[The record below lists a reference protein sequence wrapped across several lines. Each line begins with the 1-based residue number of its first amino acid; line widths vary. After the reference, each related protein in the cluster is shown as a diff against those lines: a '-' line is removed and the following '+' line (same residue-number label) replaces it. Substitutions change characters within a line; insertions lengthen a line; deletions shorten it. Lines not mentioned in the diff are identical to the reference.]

1 MLHLVLVPKVYLM
14 VPLSPSFSFISEQ
27 FLPNQ
32 KRRLHWDSIQKKSGL
47 IDPDD
52 SNLVINYY
60 LQLMYWKDEN
70 EVKEAMMAN
79 HIM

>member
-14 VPLSPSFSFISEQ
+14 VLSSPSFSVISEQ

-32 KRRLHWDSIQKKSGL
+32 KLRLHWDSIQKKSGL